1 MVTDD
6 CSTIKHFPHLPQM
19 IPNDNIPPPQEEK
32 NESYVEKKRKNV
44 YNLKNSNV
52 EKLVNGGHRILMF

>member
-1 MVTDD
+1 
-6 CSTIKHFPHLPQM
+6 M

-52 EKLVNGGHRILMF
+52 EKMVNGGQDFNVLVHITILKKSYFH

>member
-1 MVTDD
+1 
-6 CSTIKHFPHLPQM
+6 M
-19 IPNDNIPPPQEEK
+19 ITSPPQEEK

-52 EKLVNGGHRILMF
+52 EKMVNGGGQDFNVLVHITILKKSYFH